1 LSAGG
6 AVWHF
11 AQASPV
17 FCAIAGFA
25 IVCPE
30 ANIIT
35 ATAAA
40 KAALTLIA
48 FRIADLP
55 IYCADLSG
63 IPQMISGTRER

>member
-17 FCAIAGFA
+17 FCAIAGLA

-30 ANIIT
+30 ANIII

-40 KAALTLIA
+40 NTALIVIT
-48 FRIADLP
+48 FRIIDLLIIAP
-55 IYCADLSG
+55 IRPAFL
-63 IPQMISGTRER
+63 R